1 MISIIHTF
9 DMEAGKPFYKPPL
22 KGINSSWQSP
32 QSLRMPQPELHCVHN
47 FLYNYLSCM
56 HFVCNRWKI

>member
-9 DMEAGKPFYKPPL
+9 EMEAGKPIYKPPL

-32 QSLRMPQPELHCVHN
+32 QSLSMPQPEPSLCA
-47 FLYNYLSCM
+47 
-56 HFVCNRWKI
+56 